1 MCYAT
6 GSRFNGS
13 TIVALDMAKT
23 RNPLRFTRKETI
35 ARLQAA
41 KNYFG
46 DKERLAFMRT
56 QNIYIPAGYRPS
68 DDKSYYSAPKLSALD
83 IQCLI
88 DSAERYWDYN
98 WKADDRFRAVNSI
111 EFTEQTLGNRAS
123 IGASII
129 VVFYPWKDESKVS
142 KVAAL
147 WLGTWHHAP
156 IAAWNDGGKIG
167 VDFLPQYIDLI
178 H

>member
-1 MCYAT
+1 MCYAI

-13 TIVALDMAKT
+13 VSVVLDMAKT

-41 KNYFG
+41 KSYLG

-56 QNIYIPAGYRPS
+56 KSVYLPEGYKPTEDES
-68 DDKSYYSAPKLSALD
+68 FYCAPRLSSLD
-83 IQCLI
+83 IQCLT
-88 DSAERYWDYN
+88 DEAARYCGYN
-98 WKADDRFRAVNSI
+98 WRANDECYAGDSI
-111 EFTEQTLGNRAS
+111 EFTAHILLNAAS
-123 IGASII
+123 IGQ
-129 VVFYPWKDESKVS
+129 VVVIFFYPWVNDKAT

-156 IAAWNDGGKIG
+156 VVAWSDGSKVS